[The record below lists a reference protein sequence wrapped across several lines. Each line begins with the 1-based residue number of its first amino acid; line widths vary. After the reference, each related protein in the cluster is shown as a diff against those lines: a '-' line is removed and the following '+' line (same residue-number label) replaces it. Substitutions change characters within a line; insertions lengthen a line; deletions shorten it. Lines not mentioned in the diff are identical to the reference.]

1 MGLRL
6 TVSTHAAYASI
17 SFIPMPISFIFDAI
31 HLARIF
37 PVRHVVAMLSLAL
50 SAPSRPEIR

>member
-1 MGLRL
+1 M
-6 TVSTHAAYASI
+6 HAAYASI
-17 SFIPMPISFIFDAI
+17 SFIPMPISFISEAI
-31 HLARIF
+31 PPARIF